1 MYCFRSLDA
10 GCRSR
15 PGPNSPLLKTGTPQ
29 LLQIWR
35 CLEQGQW
42 SFSYLSIV
50 IWKLYCWRSLG
61 PLKCYIIK
69 LHSLYGDICILGR
82 TIFTGTIKQKYFK
95 LNLKIFW
102 YFTKTFLCY
111 GIFFLYFYIG
121 FGILQ
126 RFYIETSS
134 AQRENYFMMSSFG
147 NSVISFNVFGTSWK
161 DTSVPEQS
169 YSFNFNILVTG
180 SLRYENVDR

>member
-1 MYCFRSLDA
+1 MQAVGPAPVLTHHSSKQEPLNF
-10 GCRSR
+10 SR
-15 PGPNSPLLKTGTPQ
+15 FGDVLNKVSGALVS
-29 LLQIWR
+29 IM
-35 CLEQGQW
+35 

-50 IWKLYCWRSLG
+50 IRKLHCWRSLR

-161 DTSVPEQS
+161 DISSRTKLQLQFYIGNLGP
-169 YSFNFNILVTG
+169 
-180 SLRYENVDR
+180 SLWKCR

>member
-1 MYCFRSLDA
+1 M
-10 GCRSR
+10 
-15 PGPNSPLLKTGTPQ
+15 
-29 LLQIWR
+29 
-35 CLEQGQW
+35 
-42 SFSYLSIV
+42 
-50 IWKLYCWRSLG
+50 
-61 PLKCYIIK
+61 
-69 LHSLYGDICILGR
+69 YGDICILER

-134 AQRENYFMMSSFG
+134 AQRENYFMMTSFG

-161 DTSVPEQS
+161 HISSRTKLYRLS
-169 YSFNFNILVTG
+169 YILVTCG
-180 SLRYENVDR
+180 LVGNVLWRLVWNDLKWQHQYSMIDIKSRLCN

>member
-1 MYCFRSLDA
+1 MQAVGPAPVLTHHSSKQEPLNF
-10 GCRSR
+10 SR
-15 PGPNSPLLKTGTPQ
+15 FGDVLNKVSGGALV
-29 LLQIWR
+29 
-35 CLEQGQW
+35 
-42 SFSYLSIV
+42 SIV
-50 IWKLYCWRSLG
+50 LVICQLSYGSCKLYCWISLR

-161 DTSVPEQS
+161 YISSRAKLQLQF
-169 YSFNFNILVTG
+169 YIGNFG
-180 SLRYENVDR
+180 PSLWKCK